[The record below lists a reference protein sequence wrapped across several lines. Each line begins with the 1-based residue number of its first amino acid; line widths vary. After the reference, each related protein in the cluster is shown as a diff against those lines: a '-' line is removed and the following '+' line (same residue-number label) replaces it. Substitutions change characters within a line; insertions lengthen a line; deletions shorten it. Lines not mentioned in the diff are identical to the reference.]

1 MFFKKIDFSNYEPT
15 DQDTLRACFDEL
27 TLSGYDILEHDELRV
42 LAEYKAEK
50 FKNFMRPLFDAS
62 LITNEITIKI
72 GE

>member
-1 MFFKKIDFSNYEPT
+1 MFFKKIDFSKYELT

-27 TLSGYDILEHDELRV
+27 ELLGYEILEKDELRV

-50 FKNFMRPLFDAS
+50 FKNFMRPLFGETPS
-62 LITNEITIKI
+62 TEILIKI

>member
-27 TLSGYDILEHDELRV
+27 TLSGYDILESDELRV

-50 FKNFMRPLFDAS
+50 FKNYMRPLFGEIPSAS
-62 LITNEITIKI
+62 MYIKME
-72 GE
+72 G

>member
-1 MFFKKIDFSNYEPT
+1 MNPLAH
-15 DQDTLRACFDEL
+15 QDTLRACFDEL
-27 TLSGYDILEHDELRV
+27 TLSGYDILESDELRV

-50 FKNFMRPLFDAS
+50 FKNYMRPLFDKT